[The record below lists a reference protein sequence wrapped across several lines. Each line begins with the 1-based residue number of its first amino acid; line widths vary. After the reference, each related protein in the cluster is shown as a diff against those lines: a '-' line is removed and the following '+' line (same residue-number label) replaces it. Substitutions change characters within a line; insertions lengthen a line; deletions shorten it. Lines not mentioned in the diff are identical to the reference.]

1 MYAYKKTMKKKV
13 YMIAGLSLALVLTSA
28 VALFLKVNEKDATP
42 VIKEEDTPVIAL
54 PDKEKKF
61 INPFEVDALIVKE
74 FFDGNKHE
82 VSDYTNLEGVYRPN
96 QGIDYAYKDES
107 FDVLCMM
114 DGKVS
119 EVKEDALFGKSVT
132 IVSDF
137 ISITYQSLDAFAC
150 KEGDMIKQKDVL
162 GKASKNAYNPELG
175 NHVHIVVEKNNEIID
190 PKIILGKTLSEL
202 K

>member
-1 MYAYKKTMKKKV
+1 
-13 YMIAGLSLALVLTSA
+13 
-28 VALFLKVNEKDATP
+28 
-42 VIKEEDTPVIAL
+42 
-54 PDKEKKF
+54 
-61 INPFEVDALIVKE
+61 
-74 FFDGNKHE
+74 
-82 VSDYTNLEGVYRPN
+82 
-96 QGIDYAYKDES
+96 
-107 FDVLCMM
+107 MM

-132 IVSDF
+132 IESDF

-190 PKIILGKTLSEL
+190 PKIIVGKTLSEL